1 MSLTQI
7 VQKLS
12 NLVSR
17 FTNSQ
22 DDRFQANGQR
32 DDQQHVMSP
41 DEMVD
46 EASDESFP
54 ASDPPGHRSITGEDK
69 ILHQ

>member
-1 MSLTQI
+1 MTFIKQAI
-7 VQKLS
+7 QKIT

-17 FTNSQ
+17 ITPP
-22 DDRFQANGQR
+22 DRFQAKGRR
-32 DDQQHVMSP
+32 DDQQHVMSK

-46 EASDESFP
+46 EAVDESFP